1 MILFLCGHGPRS
13 ELQSEAEREKAK
25 EQWSASSGMIDYS
38 MRGITKCLDAY
49 LDRNVPEYTRASN
62 LLYFCEL
69 KKLLRPEFIEI
80 KGLRLPT
87 NTLML

>member
-1 MILFLCGHGPRS
+1 MILFLCGHGPRGEVRS
-13 ELQSEAEREKAK
+13 ETEREKAK
-25 EQWSASSGMIDYS
+25 EQWLASSSMIDEY
-38 MRGITKCLDAY
+38 MRGITKCSDAY
-49 LDRNVPEYTRASN
+49 LDRNVPEYPHALN